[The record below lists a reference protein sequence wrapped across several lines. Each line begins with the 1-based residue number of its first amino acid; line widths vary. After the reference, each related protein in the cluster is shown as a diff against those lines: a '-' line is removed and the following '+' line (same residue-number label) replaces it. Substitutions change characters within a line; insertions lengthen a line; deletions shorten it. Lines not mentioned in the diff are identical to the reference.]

1 VSPAV
6 YSVRRQRVALS
17 GIRLVLAVL
26 GLVGSILAG
35 ADAAAAGVGAALG
48 AAVCGLALLT
58 DRRWLL
64 FRAPSAASLP
74 EDARRAPLG
83 RVVLGGMV
91 PSTAGVAIL
100 AAVSLAF
107 EPLLGAVLAGVLGG
121 MGLVSLASWAEV
133 VLWER
138 RAGVTLFADADVHTR
153 RYVVPAQPPE
163 ARPEPEPSASTAAH
177 APGGSRG
184 K

>member
-1 VSPAV
+1 M
-6 YSVRRQRVALS
+6 
-17 GIRLVLAVL
+17 LVVV
-26 GLVGSILAG
+26 GMGSISRMLVT
-35 ADAAAAGVGAALG
+35 AAAAFLVFAAPAKAG
-48 AAVCGLALLT
+48 QVIVVDGNHAK
-58 DRRWLL
+58 
-64 FRAPSAASLP
+64 
-74 EDARRAPLG
+74 
-83 RVVLGGMV
+83 RVNDPTV
-91 PSTAGVAIL
+91 PSKASIVLPPAR
-100 AAVSLAF
+100 
-107 EPLLGAVLAGVLGG
+107 GAVLAGVLGG

-163 ARPEPEPSASTAAH
+163 ARPEPEPSASTAPH

>member
-35 ADAAAAGVGAALG
+35 ADAAAAGVGAAVG
-48 AAVCGLALLT
+48 AAVCGLVLLT

-64 FRAPSAASLP
+64 LRTPSAASLP
-74 EDARRAPLG
+74 ADARRAPLG
-83 RVVLGGMV
+83 RAVLSGMV

-121 MGLVSLASWAEV
+121 MGLVSLASWVEV

-163 ARPEPEPSASTAAH
+163 PDPSASTAPH

-184 K
+184 T